1 MNRVLL
7 LCLTLVWTLVL
18 VAAFANIPSAA
29 RYTMPLLWL
38 TGMIA
43 LSTRLE
49 TKSR

>member
-7 LCLTLVWTLVL
+7 LGLTLAWTLL
-18 VAAFANIPSAA
+18 LAAAFANIHSAA
-29 RYTMPLLWL
+29 RYTMPLVWL

-49 TKSR
+49 TRSR